1 MPVRRGHVAPKNTFI
16 ETIIR
21 KFESQNR
28 VFLICNATIPLPRII
43 YSSDRF
49 NELSGFSRSEV
60 MQNNCTIKFLH
71 GPKTDLHKIQEIEI
85 GVQQAEE
92 LQVELWLYKKD
103 GTEFLCNVILA
114 PVRNETS
121 SVIMYILNFEDL
133 TDKEDEERHNHV
145 RPQLNL
151 QLPRFRRT
159 GSRRSKA
166 GSPSPSDFGGN
177 YSIASSGDVPVSI
190 TSTQRGA
197 PASAAGAAAT
207 AGEAIPMDTFSATF
221 NPNMLSVSAQQFP
234 PGSRRAST
242 TPSVRSIR
250 EPSGSR
256 ATSSAAERQENYA
269 SSRENTQSPVMP
281 HSFSGMS
288 IGAATSASGPGA
300 ASATT
305 APSTGRGHDVPR
317 MVSVDAT
324 SLHSAERLHIN
335 RIPPHSSHIPK
346 ISPTSSLADLKAT
359 YGSSEGPGPASS
371 VDQPRHEMKKS
382 DSLGHKVHG
391 IASAFQLEDDKTQDF
406 VLNPPKVNRWTILHY
421 SPFKAVWDWII
432 LLLVIYTAIVTPYVA
447 AFLLNE
453 EERRAKLNQNPET
466 RGEGAED
473 SSNRYDDPM
482 TIVDLIVDIMFI
494 VDILINFRTTYVNT
508 NDEVVS
514 DLGKISVHYF
524 KGWFLI
530 DVVAA
535 IPFDLLLFG
544 SQSDETTTLI
554 GLLKTARLLR
564 LVRVA
569 RKLDRYSE
577 YGAAVLM
584 LLLATFLLIAHW
596 LSCIW
601 YAIGNVEKAYVMQ
614 YGWLDQLAQQT
625 KQYYNETD
633 ITSGPSLKSK
643 YITSLY
649 FIMSSLTT
657 IGFGNISATT
667 NSEKIFS
674 ICVMMVGSLMYAS
687 IFGNVSAIIQRLY
700 SGTARYHTQLAQVKE
715 FIRFHQI
722 PNPLRQRLE
731 EYFQHAWSYT
741 NGINMNE
748 VLKGFPECLQ
758 GDICLHLNRQLLEN
772 NPAFRDASPGC
783 LRALSVRFHTTHV
796 PPGDTLV
803 HRGDVLNALYF
814 VSRGS
819 LEVIKEDIVE
829 AILGK
834 DDVFGENPCIYPTIG
849 KSSATVRA
857 LSYCDLHKI
866 WRDDILDILESYP
879 EFHDH
884 LSKNLELTVCLRDE
898 ELSAQVSQIRL
909 PRGQRHESSSDEN
922 EDELAKEPSRRRTR
936 QMRPQHRGQSTSH
949 PHPDRGHGDLHGHRS
964 SSISPESHLYSL
976 RPEGAGKGILE
987 FTPFL
992 AGQDVTPANLD
1003 FDRASRRSTL
1013 GDMVTAIKRS
1023 ITDLALSKP
1032 QPSSDTT
1039 EQVPL
1044 LHSAQTSGI
1053 PHTSREQRISV
1064 ASESPRTSKR
1074 RAPPLATFRS
1084 RASVEEAGTALSHAH
1099 AADPRIDELIT
1110 RLDRF
1115 EEHTARRFEELKQI
1129 LMARSH
1135 TEVAAQTAAPL
1146 AKSDTLSSLTTAEFY
1161 RYSSRSTTAGSSTS
1175 SRASSDTPTNE
1186 GSRV

>member
-1 MPVRRGHVAPKNTFI
+1 
-16 ETIIR
+16 
-21 KFESQNR
+21 
-28 VFLICNATIPLPRII
+28 
-43 YSSDRF
+43 
-49 NELSGFSRSEV
+49 
-60 MQNNCTIKFLH
+60 
-71 GPKTDLHKIQEIEI
+71 
-85 GVQQAEE
+85 
-92 LQVELWLYKKD
+92 
-103 GTEFLCNVILA
+103 
-114 PVRNETS
+114 
-121 SVIMYILNFEDL
+121 MYILNFEDL
-133 TDKEDEERHNHV
+133 TDKNDEERHNHV
-145 RPQLNL
+145 SARPQLT
-151 QLPRFRRT
+151 LPKLRRNN
-159 GSRRSKA
+159 SRRSNK
-166 GSPSPSDFGGN
+166 GSPSPSDFGGT
-177 YSIASSGDVPVSI
+177 YSIASSGELPLSDS
-190 TSTQRGA
+190 SQRGE
-197 PASAAGAAAT
+197 S
-207 AGEAIPMDTFSATF
+207 IHLDTFSGAF

-234 PGSRRAST
+234 PGSRRTST
-242 TPSVRSIR
+242 TPSVRSGNAR
-250 EPSGSR
+250 EPSASNSR
-256 ATSSAAERQENYA
+256 QDAYA
-269 SSRENTQSPVMP
+269 SSRENTQSPVMMIA
-281 HSFSGMS
+281 HSVSGHS
-288 IGAATSASGPGA
+288 IGGSQHGRHPSHHEVPSQRMLSA
-300 ASATT
+300 
-305 APSTGRGHDVPR
+305 
-317 MVSVDAT
+317 DAT
-324 SLHSAERLHIN
+324 SLYSADRLLHAN
-335 RIPPHSSHIPK
+335 RLQPSSSHSPR
-346 ISPTSSLADLKAT
+346 ISPATSLVDLKSV
-359 YGSSEGPGPASS
+359 YGSNPPESTNNTNPNPGG
-371 VDQPRHEMKKS
+371 VLQRLIGGGNNGQDPRHEMNKAES
-382 DSLGHKVHG
+382 GLGRHG
-391 IASAFQLEDDKTQDF
+391 LASVFHLDDDKTQDF
-406 VLNPPKVNRWTILHY
+406 VLNPPKVNRFTILHY

-466 RGEGAED
+466 RGESGGN
-473 SSNRYDDPM
+473 NRYDDPM

-514 DLGKISVHYF
+514 DLAKISVHYF

-596 LSCIW
+596 LCCIW
-601 YAIGNVEKAYVMQ
+601 YAIANVEKAYEDGR
-614 YGWLDQLAQQT
+614 GWLHQLAEQS
-625 KQYYNETD
+625 KQKYNITD
-633 ITSGPSLKSK
+633 ITSGPPLKSK

-667 NSEKIFS
+667 DSEKIFS
-674 ICVMMVGSLMYAS
+674 SCVMMVGSLMYAS

-700 SGTARYHTQLAQVKE
+700 SGTARYHTQMAQVKE

-772 NPAFRDASPGC
+772 NPAFRDATPGC

-819 LEVIKEDIVE
+819 LEVIKEDVVE

-834 DDVFGENPCIYPTIG
+834 DDVFGENPCIYTTIG
-849 KSSATVRA
+849 KSSSTVRA

-866 WRDDILDILESYP
+866 WRDDILTILDSYP

-898 ELSAQVSQIRL
+898 LLSAQVSSVRL
-909 PRGQRHESSSDEN
+909 PRGAQHISSSDEN
-922 EDELAKEPSRRRTR
+922 EDELSKEPSRRRAT
-936 QMRPQHRGQSTSH
+936 MRMFKKRTPLSTPGQAADPLAVRSE
-949 PHPDRGHGDLHGHRS
+949 S
-964 SSISPESHLYSL
+964 SSPNDFDMVLPSG
-976 RPEGAGKGILE
+976 RPDAPFGHGILE
-987 FTPFL
+987 FTPYL
-992 AGQDVTPANLD
+992 AGQDVTPINLN
-1003 FDRASRRSTL
+1003 FDRTPRRSTL
-1013 GDMVTAIKRS
+1013 GA
-1023 ITDLALSKP
+1023 
-1032 QPSSDTT
+1032 DTN

-1044 LHSAQTSGI
+1044 LQAGQVITQGFLH
-1053 PHTSREQRISV
+1053 EQRLSIT
-1064 ASESPRTSKR
+1064 AAADLPKPMTSR
-1074 RAPPLATFRS
+1074 RAPPLSTHKS
-1084 RASVEEAGTALSHAH
+1084 RVSTDDMRGSIADSRYDDLNRRIEKMEDRIVREMAELRQLMLAKLQTGDAS
-1099 AADPRIDELIT
+1099 
-1110 RLDRF
+1110 
-1115 EEHTARRFEELKQI
+1115 Q
-1129 LMARSH
+1129 
-1135 TEVAAQTAAPL
+1135 QTAAPIASSETL
-1146 AKSDTLSSLTTAEFY
+1146 ASLTAAEFY
-1161 RYSSRSTTAGSSTS
+1161 RYSRQSSRSTGGSG
-1175 SRASSDTPTNE
+1175 SRASTTTASSTMSDTTPTN
-1186 GSRV
+1186 GDRRPPPPAQPPA